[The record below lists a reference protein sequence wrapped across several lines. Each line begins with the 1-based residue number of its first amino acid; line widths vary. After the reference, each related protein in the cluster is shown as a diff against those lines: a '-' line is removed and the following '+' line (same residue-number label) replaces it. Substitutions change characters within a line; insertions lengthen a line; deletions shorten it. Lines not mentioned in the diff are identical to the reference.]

1 MTYGFRVYGP
11 GGEVKL
17 DVSDRLSRVIY
28 WDGASSGSAY
38 LPAFSSANGCYGFI
52 NRGGGI
58 APQVSVSFNDTTKT
72 LQWSS
77 NIPGA
82 VFALAVR

>member
-17 DVSDRLSRVIY
+17 DASDRLSRVIY
-28 WDGASSGSAY
+28 WSGLSSGSVH
-38 LPAFSSANGCYGFI
+38 LPAFSPANGCYGCI
-52 NRGGGI
+52 RREGGPESRVVVTFDE
-58 APQVSVSFNDTTKT
+58 ATKT

-77 NIPGA
+77 SVPGA